1 MADAPLALR
10 RSVALPF
17 QYLALS
23 RRMAQYEG
31 YDPHLAAI
39 ICSFASPTV
48 CGDAQPGDG
57 DDHAL
62 PFFQCAR
69 CSKVLCAMCRVS
81 SYCTASCGG
90 PITVCGKCY
99 HAYYTCAGCDVW
111 MGCCARHLHYSHVQ
125 LSGEPHS
132 PLCWRCQQKYR
143 CDTCDKMLCAVC
155 PDHIVRIGE
164 HSDAGLSLR
173 CVPCEAGRK
182 RAESKKRKAE

>member
-17 QYLALS
+17 QYFVLS

-48 CGDAQPGDG
+48 CGMALPYDG

-62 PFFQCAR
+62 PFFQCTR
-69 CSKVLCAMCRVS
+69 CGKALCAMCRINL
-81 SYCTASCGG
+81 YCTAACGG
-90 PITVCGKCY
+90 PKSVCGPCY
-99 HAYYTCAGCDVW
+99 NTHYRCAGCNAW
-111 MGCCARHLHYSHVQ
+111 LGRCAQHMHYSHVQ

-132 PLCWRCQQKYR
+132 PLCWMCQRRYR
-143 CDTCDKMLCAVC
+143 CDTCDEMLCAVC
-155 PDHIVRIGE
+155 PDRIVRIGE

-182 RAESKKRKAE
+182 RAESKKRKAQ